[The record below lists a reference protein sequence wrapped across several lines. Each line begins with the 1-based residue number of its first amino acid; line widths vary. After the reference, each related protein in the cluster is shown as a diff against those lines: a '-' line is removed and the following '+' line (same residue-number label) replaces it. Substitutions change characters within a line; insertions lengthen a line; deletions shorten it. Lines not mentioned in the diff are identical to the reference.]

1 MPVLLSGSYVASQI
15 PTRVSY
21 LTRSP
26 QFRFPPTSGGRPW
39 SLQPGNCGDRLRVRM
54 TVKSASG

>member
-1 MPVLLSGSYVASQI
+1 MPVWLSGSYAASQI

-26 QFRFPPTSGGRPW
+26 QFQFSPTSGGRPW
-39 SLQPGNCGDRLRVRM
+39 SLRPGNCGDRLRMAAKLV
-54 TVKSASG
+54 SG